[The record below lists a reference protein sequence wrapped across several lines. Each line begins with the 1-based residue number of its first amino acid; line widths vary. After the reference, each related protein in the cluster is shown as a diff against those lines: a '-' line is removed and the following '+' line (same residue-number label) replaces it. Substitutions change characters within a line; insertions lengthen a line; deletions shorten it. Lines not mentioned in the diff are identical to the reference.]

1 VADQK
6 MERTMAGKKGAS
18 GADKGAG
25 GGDEAAAEKK
35 GGGKKM
41 LLVGL
46 LGGVLLLGG
55 GAGGVWYF
63 TKPAAAEPPPV
74 AGAVIALDPIS
85 LNLADQHYL
94 KLGLALQ
101 ATATA
106 HDAPDG
112 SKALDLAIAEF
123 SGLPMAELADET
135 KREHYKDELQEKIV
149 KAYEE
154 EHHETVMGIYFTQFV
169 MQ

>member
-1 VADQK
+1 MADQK

-18 GADKGAG
+18 NGGKG
-25 GGDEAAAEKK
+25 GGGEEAEAGKK

-63 TKPAAAEPPPV
+63 TKPAAAAPPPV

-94 KLGLALQ
+94 KLGIALQ
-101 ATATA
+101 ATTLVGKET
-106 HDAPDG
+106 PDG
-112 SKALDLAIAEF
+112 SKALDLAIQEF
-123 SGLPMAELADET
+123 SGVSMADLSDDG

-154 EHHETVMGIYFTQFV
+154 EEQEHVMGIYFTQFV

>member
-1 VADQK
+1 

-25 GGDEAAAEKK
+25 GGDEAGAEKK

-94 KLGLALQ
+94 KLGIALQ
-101 ATATA
+101 ATTLAA
-106 HDAPDG
+106 KEAPDG

-123 SGLPMAELADET
+123 SGVSMADLSDDA

-149 KAYEE
+149 KAYSE
-154 EHHETVMGIYFTQFV
+154 EHEEHVMGIYFTQFV